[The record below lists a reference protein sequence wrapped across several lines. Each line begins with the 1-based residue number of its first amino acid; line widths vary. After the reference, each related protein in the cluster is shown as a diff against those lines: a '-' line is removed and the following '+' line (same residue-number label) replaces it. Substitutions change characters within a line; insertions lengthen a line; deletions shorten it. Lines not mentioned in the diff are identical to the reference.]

1 MVSVARRELARLRRG
16 VDDAARRE
24 RELGVKVEALGAR
37 NVRLADL
44 LKDSREQLS
53 ALKGE
58 VERLGTP
65 PSTYGV
71 VLEPATETD
80 EDGETAEVAAS
91 GRRMRLTLAPGIDP
105 RSLVPGVVVRL
116 NEAMTIVETH
126 PGQPA
131 TGVTA
136 ILRDVLA
143 DGRRARVV
151 LGNDEEH
158 VVHLAQGLRS
168 RAGRGAVRPGD
179 ALLVD
184 PKVGVAF
191 EIVPKAEVDELLL
204 EEVPTVGYADIG
216 GLGEQIEQIR
226 DAIELPFV
234 HHDLYRE
241 FDLAPP
247 KGVLLYGPPGCG
259 KTLIAKAVA
268 HSLAEASARARGED
282 VDAEGGRP
290 NSYFLSV
297 KGPELLNKYVGETE
311 RHIRSIFERA
321 RDKASEGNPV
331 IVFFDE
337 MDSIFR
343 TRGSGVSSDM
353 ETTIVPQ
360 LLAEI
365 DGVEDLRN
373 VIVIGASNR
382 EDMIDPAIL
391 RPGRL
396 DLKIRI
402 DRPGRDAARDILS
415 KYVTDSLRFDPDEVE
430 ADGADRHVDALLDR
444 IVDRLYARDDST
456 RYVDLVF
463 ASGRRAS
470 LYLSDLTSGAML
482 RNVVDRA
489 KKTAIK
495 DIVHGTG
502 NGLTTDDF
510 LDAVDAEF
518 AENTDLPNTTNPQE
532 WARLSGVRGERVVEV
547 IIPTERAGTIGG
559 PV

>member
-1 MVSVARRELARLRRG
+1 MVRLRK
-16 VDDAARRE
+16 AADEWARSDRE
-24 RELGVKVEALGAR
+24 KAVKIDALGAR
-37 NVRLADL
+37 NVRLAEL
-44 LKDSREQLS
+44 LKDSRDQLE

-58 VERLGTP
+58 VERLGNP

-71 VLEPATETD
+71 VLSKPV
-80 EDGETAEVAAS
+80 DGDTVEVMAS
-91 GRRMRLTLAPGIDP
+91 GRRMLLTLAPGVEP
-105 RSLVPGVVVRL
+105 ATLTVGTTVRL
-116 NEAMTIVETH
+116 NEALTVLEASSALPT
-126 PGQPA
+126 

-136 ILRDVLA
+136 MFRDVLA
-143 DGRRARVV
+143 DGLRARVV
-151 LGNDEEH
+151 MGNDEEH
-158 VVHLAQGLRS
+158 IVHLADHLRG
-168 RAGRGAVRPGD
+168 GRTSDHPAPVRPGD
-179 ALLVD
+179 AVLVD
-184 PKVGVAF
+184 PKAAVAY
-191 EIVPKAEVDELLL
+191 EVVPKAEVDELLL
-204 EEVPTVGYADIG
+204 EEVPTVDYSDIG
-216 GLGEQIEQIR
+216 GLGQQIEQIR
-226 DAIELPFV
+226 DAIELPFI

-241 FDLAPP
+241 FHLAPP

-268 HSLAEASARARGED
+268 HSLARAAAVSRGDD
-282 VDAEGGRP
+282 VDDGRYP
-290 NSYFLSV
+290 NSYFLSI

-321 RDKASEGNPV
+321 REKATEGNPV

-402 DRPGRDAARDILS
+402 DRPDRDAAIDILG
-415 KYVTDSLRFDPDEVE
+415 KYVTTDLRFDPDDMAGAA
-430 ADGADRHVDALLDR
+430 ADQHVAALIQR
-444 IVDRLYARDDST
+444 VTERLYTRDVST
-456 RYVDLVF
+456 TYAHLVF

-470 LYLSDLTSGAML
+470 MYLADLTSGAML
-482 RNVVDRA
+482 RNIVDRA
-489 KKTAIK
+489 KKLAIK

-502 NGLTTDDF
+502 KGLTTDDF
-510 LDAVDAEF
+510 LDAVEAEF
-518 AENTDLPNTTNPQE
+518 AENTDLPGTSNPQE
-532 WARLSGVRGERVVEV
+532 WARLTGVRGERVVEV
-547 IIPTERAGTIGG
+547 TVPNREESA
-559 PV
+559 